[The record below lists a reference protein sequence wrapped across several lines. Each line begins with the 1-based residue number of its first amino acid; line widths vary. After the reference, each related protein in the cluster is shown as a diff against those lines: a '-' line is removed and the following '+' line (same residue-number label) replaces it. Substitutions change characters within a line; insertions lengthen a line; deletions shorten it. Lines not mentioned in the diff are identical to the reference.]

1 MLKRKPFLFGAILA
15 VVMLVG
21 VTGCTAGEMQALRG
35 TLQNVDSVSGNVT
48 VTLEDGT
55 TRTFNFTDVKVE
67 TIRQALGNA
76 SLAIGDQV
84 TIKVNK
90 NDGDV
95 EEVDVEKAEVDGVI
109 KSLGTDNVTITTDKN
124 EDVTLKV
131 TSETRIIIEDKGT
144 ATFSDLQVGQKVE
157 AKYDVTTKNALKIKV
172 DIDVDSEEDEGE
184 IDGIIKA
191 IEPANKTVT
200 ITTEKNGDITLK
212 VTSETVI
219 RIEDER
225 TAAFTDLQV
234 GQKVEAEYNVST
246 MDALKL
252 KVDNDK
258 DEADGANNDEQE
270 DRD

>member
-1 MLKRKPFLFGAILA
+1 
-15 VVMLVG
+15 MLVG
-21 VTGCTAGEMQALRG
+21 VTGCTAGEMQALQG

-48 VTLEDGT
+48 VTLKDGT
-55 TRTFNFTDVKVE
+55 TKTFNFTDVKVE

-131 TSETRIIIEDKGT
+131 TSET
-144 ATFSDLQVGQKVE
+144 
-157 AKYDVTTKNALKIKV
+157 
-172 DIDVDSEEDEGE
+172 
-184 IDGIIKA
+184 
-191 IEPANKTVT
+191 
-200 ITTEKNGDITLK
+200 
-212 VTSETVI
+212 VI